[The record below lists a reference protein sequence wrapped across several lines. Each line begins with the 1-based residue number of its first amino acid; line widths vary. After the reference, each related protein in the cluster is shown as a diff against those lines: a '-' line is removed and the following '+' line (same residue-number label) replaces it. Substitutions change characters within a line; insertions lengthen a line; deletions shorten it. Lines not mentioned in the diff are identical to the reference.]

1 MDPETDAII
10 NPDQP
15 GAESFLSD
23 LISDAKPAP
32 AEADGEANLKPG
44 ADGQPPKAEGEP
56 KPEAAKPEPDA
67 QPEVTAPAVD
77 PAVKTYEYNGRQYT
91 ASQLIELGVLDDV
104 LQTARQFPTIQKKYQ
119 TLLEKEKGVAEPGAP
134 GSQTVPAQ
142 AEAPTGEAIHRA
154 YQPEVQRMVQSGYI
168 EPEAYEAFPLLTTSL
183 MYHRDMIYDMHR
195 AMQVLVQREITR
207 GEGDEKTVFRNY
219 LDGLCGK
226 VAGQGDHFKL
236 LADDSIKQDFY
247 KYLGTLR
254 IPAKEVDE
262 AFVRRQWAAFNS
274 EAMLEAASSAASG
287 ATKEAADRKRRAK
300 GEGGAPRGAAPSAA
314 PKGSDIELIDSFLV
328 GQ

>member
-1 MDPETDAII
+1 MSDPETDAII

-23 LISDAKPAP
+23 LISDAQPAP
-32 AEADGEANLKPG
+32 AEAEVEADPTPG
-44 ADGQPPKAEGEP
+44 ADGQPPKVEGEP
-56 KPEAAKPEPDA
+56 KTEAAKPEPEA
-67 QPEVTAPAVD
+67 KPAGTEPVAD

-91 ASQLIELGVLDDV
+91 ANQLIELGVLDDV

-134 GSQTVPAQ
+134 GSQTVEAPA
-142 AEAPTGEAIHRA
+142 APTGEAIHRA
-154 YQPEVQRMVQSGYI
+154 YLPEVQRMVQAGYV

-183 MYHRDMIYDMHR
+183 MYHRDMLYDMHR
-195 AMQVLVQREITR
+195 AMQVLVQREVDR
-207 GEGDEKTVFRNY
+207 GKGDEKSQFLNY

-226 VAGQGDHFKL
+226 VSGQGEHFKL

-254 IPAKEVDE
+254 IPASEVDE

-300 GEGGAPRGAAPSAA
+300 GEGGAPRGSTPAPAR
-314 PKGSDIELIDSFLV
+314 KGSDTELIDSFLE
-328 GQ
+328 G